1 MQFLTSLFGGSENA
15 LLNAA
20 LALGIVLVLIVLAL
34 WVLKVFF
41 RASSTLAGRSK
52 RLSVVDTIMVDS
64 KRRLIIVRRDNVD
77 HLILTGGPQDVVVET
92 GIPVER
98 LPAGLRRGLPEPAG
112 GTTERPS
119 PSYPVSD
126 ALQAAQ
132 AISGTA
138 DAPALGA
145 MDRLREMGRSGDQ
158 RKWNS
163 LRHTGLLRPVS
174 RMVPAAII
182 PINTDNSDNRRVDS
196 AKTGPGTGQGGQGT
210 LGGGKHPGGGSK
222 AGKI

>member
-52 RLSVVDTIMVDS
+52 RLSVVDSVMVDTR
-64 KRRLIIVRRDNVD
+64 RRLLIVRRDNVE
-77 HLILTGGPQDVVVET
+77 HLILTGGPQDLVVET

-98 LPAGLRRGLPEPAG
+98 PATGLRRGLPEPAAG
-112 GTTERPS
+112 HAERPA
-119 PSYPVSD
+119 SYPVTD
-126 ALQAAQ
+126 ALQAAK
-132 AISGTA
+132 ALAATNE
-138 DAPALGA
+138 APEHGA
-145 MDRLREMGRSGDQ
+145 MDRLRELGRAGDQ